1 MRGCVSPLI
10 DKIICLS
17 MSGGREQLL
26 NALLVSLKCLLVLQE
41 LEAIAEC
48 LQLYLAVAE
57 KKLAL
62 K

>member
-1 MRGCVSPLI
+1 
-10 DKIICLS
+10 